1 MIAQVVK
8 FSNLSADRS
17 KAVEM
22 VMVKLKLLSEA
33 VIEESIW
40 RLDMTVLKPTIL
52 DVLVGILPNET
63 EEK

>member
-1 MIAQVVK
+1 MIVHVVK

-40 RLDMTVLKPTIL
+40 RLDVTVLKPTIL
-52 DVLVGILPNET
+52 DVLFGILPNET

>member
-1 MIAQVVK
+1 
-8 FSNLSADRS
+8 
-17 KAVEM
+17 M

-40 RLDMTVLKPTIL
+40 RLDVTVLKPTIL

>member
-33 VIEESIW
+33 VIEESLW
-40 RLDMTVLKPTIL
+40 RLDVTVLKPTIL

>member
-1 MIAQVVK
+1 MVERVVK
-8 FSNLSADRS
+8 FSNLSADKS

-33 VIEESIW
+33 VIEESLW
-40 RLDMTVLKPTIL
+40 RLDVTVLKPTIL

>member
-1 MIAQVVK
+1 VVERVVK
-8 FSNLSADRS
+8 FSNLSADKS

-33 VIEESIW
+33 VIEESLW
-40 RLDMTVLKPTIL
+40 RLDVTVLKPTIL

>member
-1 MIAQVVK
+1 MIVHVVK

-40 RLDMTVLKPTIL
+40 RLDVTVLKPTTL

>member
-40 RLDMTVLKPTIL
+40 RLDVTVLKPTIL

>member
-40 RLDMTVLKPTIL
+40 RLDVTVLKPTTL

>member
-1 MIAQVVK
+1 MVERVVK
-8 FSNLSADRS
+8 FSNLSADKS

-40 RLDMTVLKPTIL
+40 RLDVTVLKPTIL

>member
-1 MIAQVVK
+1 MIVHVVK

-40 RLDMTVLKPTIL
+40 RLDVTVLKPTIL